1 MEGRLG
7 SGRFPSALLIALF
20 AFALALLSGSCAGSE
35 AGSEGVLHAG
45 PEGVLHVDGSDSV
58 RVAVNED
65 SFDSLL
71 NASLADNDAKIA
83 ELISCGRVFL
93 VKNNTRIT
101 VLTITPSGRVKIEV
115 AEGDKAGMSGWVPVE
130 WVRSVPKGTT
140 VAADA
145 TAEPKAA
152 GQSPEPP
159 KPEPPE
165 PISSSDELYGIVPS
179 GNNLTCSEVTYLA
192 GPDGRYRYYNI
203 VAVSRRPDKPYAYA
217 YHVNQIVVCR
227 FDEGQGRWLGIWQSE
242 PIEGETPYA
251 ELLLTEPG
259 GPVILCASECGIGAT
274 GASIAIVF
282 ALQADGSVE
291 LLYHDNIGH
300 GTLVREG
307 NGVTITEEG
316 SGRRIFTVDQGRVVE
331 RQLTRSEMAPAGAVK
346 ATFTLKLTLR
356 GYEVLPV
363 GNKVISVKVGQTV
376 AFVPDEKAAP
386 SFDRGEINIYTDAW
400 NGPPLNLS
408 EANRLK
414 SENSYTFVST
424 GTFNFVLIHRETK
437 LLANEREITPTFV
450 VVVKP

>member
-1 MEGRLG
+1 MKRCCR
-7 SGRFPSALLIALF
+7 SGRYPAALAGALF
-20 AFALALLSGSCAGSE
+20 FLILLSYGCGSSE
-35 AGSEGVLHAG
+35 KVLY
-45 PEGVLHVDGSDSV
+45 VDGLDWV
-58 RVAVNED
+58 RVAVDEN
-65 SFDSLL
+65 SFDDLL
-71 NASLADNDAKIA
+71 DASMANDTSRIMQMV
-83 ELISCGRVFL
+83 SSGRVFM
-93 VKNNTRIT
+93 VRNNTKVI
-101 VLTITPSGRVKIEV
+101 VLKTRLPGRVKIEV

-140 VAADA
+140 AAADA

-192 GPDGRYRYYNI
+192 GPAGRYRYYNI
-203 VAVSRRPDKPYAYA
+203 VAVSRRPDKPYA

-227 FDEGQGRWLGIWQSE
+227 FDEGQGRWLGIWKSE
-242 PIEGETPYA
+242 PIEGETPYQ

-259 GPVILCASECGIGAT
+259 GPVILCASECGIGVT

-282 ALQADGSVE
+282 AVEADGSVE

-307 NGVTITEEG
+307 NSVTITEEG
-316 SGRRIFTVDQGRVVE
+316 NGRRIFTVDQGRVVD
-331 RQLTRSEMAPAGAVK
+331 RQLKRSEMAPAGAVK

-363 GNKVISVKVGQTV
+363 GDKVISVKVGQTV

-386 SFDRGEINIYTDAW
+386 SFDRSEINIYSDAW
-400 NGPPLNLS
+400 NGPPLDLS
-408 EANRLK
+408 EADRLK
-414 SENSYTFVST
+414 SENYYTFEST
-424 GTFNFVLIHRETK
+424 GTFNFLLIHRGEEVLGNK
-437 LLANEREITPTFV
+437 REITPTFV
-450 VVVKP
+450 VVVEP